1 MMNQQ
6 YLQAVEHA
14 FVAVLN
20 SMGGINATA
29 GTPYEKQSN
38 SVLVDDSITAVISL
52 SSDEIHFSVAL
63 IFPKRVVVAIAQRM
77 LQGMDIDENNPMVAD
92 LAGEVANMVVG
103 GAKNSLD
110 KSGNKLSLSL
120 PVVVA
125 GHDYHIEHK
134 TDSQVWLVPFDS
146 ELGQIYVEASYCFR
160 GGAEVNS

>member
-1 MMNQQ
+1 MNQQ

-14 FVAVLN
+14 FVAVLD
-20 SMGGINATA
+20 SMGGIKATA
-29 GTPYEKQSN
+29 GTPYEKRDN

-77 LQGMDIDENNPMVAD
+77 LQGMDIDENNPMIAD

-110 KSGNKLSLSL
+110 KSGNELSLSL

-134 TDSQVWLVPFDS
+134 TDSQVWLVPFGS

-160 GGAEVNS
+160 GRG

>member
-1 MMNQQ
+1 MNQQ

-14 FVAVLN
+14 FLSVLAA
-20 SMGGINATA
+20 MGGVKATV
-29 GTPYEKQSN
+29 GRSYEKQGS
-38 SVLVDDSITAVISL
+38 SVLIDDSITAVISL
-52 SSDEIHFSVAL
+52 SSDEVHFSVAL

-77 LQGMDIDENNPMVAD
+77 LQGVEVDKNNPMIAD

-110 KSGNKLSLSL
+110 ESGSRLSLSL

-134 TDSQVWLVPFDS
+134 TESQVWLVPFES
-146 ELGQIYVEASYCFR
+146 ELGQIYIEASYCFR
-160 GGAEVNS
+160 GAVK